1 MKWFCVNMQCVPMDL
16 NEKNKRKVLPNW
28 ESVWLCDLLETKTS
42 DCHEGQLSQIERFY
56 RGREEWNQ

>member
-1 MKWFCVNMQCVPMDL
+1 MILCQYAMCTHGFKWKKQKKSV
-16 NEKNKRKVLPNW
+16 NW
-28 ESVWLCDLLETKTS
+28 EPVRLCGLLETKTS